1 MGDQE
6 PEPLPGS
13 TRNTFTGRATGPV
26 VQAGS
31 VGGVHFHDRPK
42 KPWRKRPI
50 PILLLLVFLGV
61 PLLLFGAAAVFVF
74 VAPVEA
80 AAVVDDVLGFF
91 RDVTEQ
97 IVTWFS

>member
-6 PEPLPGS
+6 RKPLPG
-13 TRNTFTGRATGPV
+13 TQNTFTGRTTGPV

-31 VGGVHFHDRPK
+31 VGGVHFHGQRK
-42 KPWRKRPI
+42 KPWWKRPI
-50 PILLLLVFLGV
+50 PILILSVLLGI
-61 PLLLFGAAAVFVF
+61 PLLLATAAAVFVL

-80 AAVVDDVLGFF
+80 SAVLSAVYSFF

-97 IVTWFS
+97 IVTWLS